1 MCKEEP
7 DDNVNNFMK
16 GFGHILKLWVLL
28 SALHF
33 IL

>member
-1 MCKEEP
+1 MP
-7 DDNVNNFMK
+7 DLGVNNFMK
-16 GFGHILKLWVLL
+16 DFGQILKFWVLL